1 MGKTEKLRKYRQ
13 CWESENWAKG
23 WLREADADAN
33 KIGEAFCKICRSFLR
48 AHLTDLQRHAKTKMH
63 CEKMKKLNPQQNNQT
78 VLSNTIIIT
87 NEQKELDLKL
97 SLYVATHTSIKSIDH
112 LGEILKVIGKKNN
125 SLLSNLKLHRTK
137 CSTIIKNVISPSLLE
152 ELILDIGTTPFSLI
166 VDEST
171 DVSVIKY
178 LCLCVKYFSTKN
190 LCVKIEFLSIIEVD
204 KCTAEALNNH
214 VCNYLK
220 DIGLDI
226 SNLVGIGT
234 DGANNLCGKHHSLF
248 TLLKQKSPNLQ
259 IVRCICHS
267 LNNALSKATEQF
279 PSNIDFLCREIYNW
293 FHISPHRRFE
303 YKATFDLLNSSNKK
317 LHQFKQL
324 SGTRWLA
331 RAYVVNS
338 ILENWLE
345 LKTHFST
352 VINKEKCYTARV
364 INEMLQDNINYLFLL
379 IIRPI
384 LNEFNHLNLTFQKNF
399 VDIGKSY
406 DDITSLFIFLAK
418 KIMNDSIVTLGYDSV
433 IENIDNDSAYQWRK
447 LGPISGG
454 AEAYS

>member
-1 MGKTEKLRKYRQ
+1 MY
-13 CWESENWAKG
+13 
-23 WLREADADAN
+23 
-33 KIGEAFCKICRSFLR
+33 
-48 AHLTDLQRHAKTKMH
+48 
-63 CEKMKKLNPQQNNQT
+63 
-78 VLSNTIIIT
+78 
-87 NEQKELDLKL
+87 
-97 SLYVATHTSIKSIDH
+97 
-112 LGEILKVIGKKNN
+112 
-125 SLLSNLKLHRTK
+125 
-137 CSTIIKNVISPSLLE
+137 
-152 ELILDIGTTPFSLI
+152 IGTTPFSLI

-248 TLLKQKSPNLQ
+248 IMLKQKSPNIQ

-293 FHISPHRRFE
+293 FHISPLRRFE

-433 IENIDNDSAYQWRK
+433 IENIDNDSAYNSFKHCDFGIGYNQGLSNIVISQENKNNIQSRAFVFIKQLLYEIKKRLPDNLNHFRK
-447 LGPISGG
+447 LKFIFSFTMSKSITSKL
-454 AEAYS
+454 Y